1 MRAIERSD
9 ALKRDYRRI
18 KASTRSRELDDR
30 LTSVLA
36 PLVNDRPLPT
46 ADRRPPT
53 ADRDHAVTSIWTGGA
68 LHCSYTSR

>member
-9 ALKRDYRRI
+9 AFKRDYRRI

-36 PLVNDRPLPT
+36 PLVDDQPLP
-46 ADRRPPT
+46 P

-68 LHCSYTSR
+68 LHCSYIST